1 MKEIIKKAK
10 ATKLKKSL
18 SSNTNIYVFVY
29 SWMYG
34 NLFFV
39 FIVNKFEINTCDL
52 TPDYTKCKTKRK
64 INYYLR

>member
-1 MKEIIKKAK
+1 
-10 ATKLKKSL
+10 
-18 SSNTNIYVFVY
+18 
-29 SWMYG
+29 MYG